1 MKTVKVSVGKGGH
14 VGITCPHCE
23 KNHDVSVG
31 KFKRSKHNLV
41 TKCTCQKKF
50 KVELNFRQF
59 YRKNV
64 KFVGEFMNISTGSS
78 DWYTMI
84 VTNLSMIGIRFKVIG
99 SSNVEN
105 GHQLR
110 VKFTLDNQKATC
122 IEREVTVINIDDYL
136 YGCEFFNQDYQKDLG
151 FYLRT

>member
-1 MKTVKVSVGKGGH
+1 MKTVKVFVDKGGH
-14 VGITCPHCE
+14 AGIICPHCE

-31 KFKRSKHNLV
+31 KFKGSKHNLV
-41 TKCTCQKKF
+41 TKCTCQKQF

-64 KFVGEFMNISTGSS
+64 KFVGEFMNISNGSS
-78 DWYTMI
+78 HWYTMT
-84 VTNLSMIGIRFKVIG
+84 VTNLSMIGLRFKVIG

-110 VKFTLDNQKATC
+110 VKFTLDNQKATG
-122 IEREVTVINIDDYL
+122 IDKEVTVISIDDDL
-136 YGCEFFNQDYQKDLG
+136 YGGEFFNQDYQKELG